1 MSQSVQGAAPVI
13 YSFNTH
19 AVRVVIRN
27 GDPWFVANDVCAALG
42 YVNTSKAVADH
53 LDDDE
58 RSTITNSESRNGGGK
73 LVIINESGLYALVLR
88 SRKPEARK
96 FAKWVTSEVLPA
108 IRKTGR
114 YEVQPTAPASGDADR
129 VKLAME
135 GAAAIAAKVQS
146 EAFAQLINTGRFSMD
161 RWMLFFNFTNE
172 GAQPM
177 VKRIESN
184 ACIMSPEDVLK
195 NAYKG
200 MHIDPDVIHDF
211 VIESIGRM
219 RQRTEFYKARSAQ
232 GQLSL

>member
-1 MSQSVQGAAPVI
+1 MTASTAITPFN
-13 YSFNTH
+13 FNTN
-19 AVRVVIRN
+19 AVRVVMRD
-27 GDPWFVANDVCAALG
+27 GDPWFSAKDVMTALG
-42 YVNTSKAVADH
+42 YSGHSAPAKVCDHIPEDWKGVNQIHTLGGVQKM
-53 LDDDE
+53 LCL
-58 RSTITNSESRNGGGK
+58 SEP
-73 LVIINESGLYALVLR
+73 GLYFFLGRSDKPTAL
-88 SRKPEARK
+88 P
-96 FAKWVTSEVLPA
+96 FQKWLAGEVLPA

-114 YEVQPTAPASGDADR
+114 YEVQPTAPTNVDSDR
-129 VKLAME
+129 MKLAMD

-146 EAFAQLINTGRFSMD
+146 EAFAQLLNHGKFSMD

-172 GAQPM
+172 GAKPE

-200 MHIDPDVIHDF
+200 MHIDPDVVHDF